1 MWRRY
6 SKTTRLSWRG
16 DLLEVSLF
24 CRAHAQTTQGL
35 RDPLPNR
42 RRQIGHEGEKGID
55 RSKVSQIPEGGDRRF
70 SDRAGSLL
78 KLWQGG
84 PPRGRRPPDAGGG
97 SRKGV
102 TKDRECILPANVR
115 DGVERPERTGRIG
128 GVSGDRQM
136 LQRGYAFDPLY
147 GPPRLV

>member
-16 DLLEVSLF
+16 DLLEFSLF

-78 KLWQGG
+78 KLWQEDLQDEDLDVRVGIFQG
-84 PPRGRRPPDAGGG
+84 FDKVIRDARIFRPREQFDRRRTDLSVG
-97 SRKGV
+97 S
-102 TKDRECILPANVR
+102 L
-115 DGVERPERTGRIG
+115 
-128 GVSGDRQM
+128 
-136 LQRGYAFDPLY
+136 
-147 GPPRLV
+147 